1 MKRISLIFIIFIL
14 MTSCLTV
21 NIQATE
27 GEVPVEVTAEA
38 ATPSENDASVEESAE
53 SLGSNPIIE
62 SKPESIETRGVI
74 TEAGEVITEDLGA
87 VKNVIQQLKVKITEG
102 EYKGEEYTTIYVLS
116 YDIEGKIVGYE
127 MSPGDKVI
135 VQIVGDESGN
145 VTATVIDFVRSG
157 YITVM
162 FILFLISVV
171 LVGGK
176 KGIKAILALLATIL
190 LIYFMLVRFIYN
202 GYNAILSS
210 IGTAALI
217 IIVSLVII
225 GGINKKI
232 LTAAIGTLGG
242 VVSAGLIATIF
253 NYLAK
258 MSGACEEAI
267 QLSINMTTINFN
279 FKDLLFAGIIIA
291 ALGASMDVGMSI
303 ASSLDEI
310 KTKLKDITWK
320 ELFKSGMNIGKD
332 IIGTMSNTLILA
344 YVGGSITLILL
355 FMACNMSIG
364 EILNKETIIE
374 EIILAIAGTMGVIYT
389 VPITAFTYAMLN
401 RDKTIYKT
409 KTESRL
415 DGQRSLKL

>member
-62 SKPESIETRGVI
+62 SKPESVETRGVI